1 MATTLVVTND
11 FPPRIGGIESF
22 VADLCRLLDFDVI
35 VFTSSAPGAADHD
48 ADLPFAVVRVP
59 GPLLPTRR
67 VGRQATEILRGSG
80 ATRVLFGAAA
90 PLALLTPTLRTAGAE
105 RVVALTHGHE
115 TWWAAVP
122 GPRRLLR
129 RIGDSVDHVTA
140 ISAFTA
146 ARIAPALTAEAR
158 GRMVRLPPPV
168 DPTAFRPAPARP
180 VGGPPCCVSVCR
192 LVAQKGGDRLL
203 RAWRLV
209 LTDWPASDPPRL
221 VVVGDGPQ
229 RSRLHSLAARLRLG
243 ESVSFRGPL
252 TRPAVAAEL
261 QQADVFALPVRTRLA
276 GLNPE
281 GLGLAALEAA
291 ASGLPVIVGNSG
303 GAAETVRDGTTG
315 FVVDADD
322 PDEIADRMSRLLQ
335 DPARARRM
343 GTAGRAFV
351 QERYG
356 SAAARATL
364 RTALALT

>member
-22 VADLCRLLDFDVI
+22 VADLCRLLDSDVV
-35 VFTSSAPGAADHD
+35 VFTSSAPGAEDYD
-48 ADLPFAVVRVP
+48 ADLPFTVVRAP

-67 VGRQATEILRGSG
+67 TGRQATSILRSSG

-90 PLALLTPTLRTAGAE
+90 PLALLTPGLRAAGAE

-115 TWWAAVP
+115 TWWATVP
-122 GPRRLLR
+122 GPRGLLR
-129 RIGDSVDHVTA
+129 RIGDSVDHVTV

-158 GRMVRLPPPV
+158 ARMMRLPPPV
-168 DPTAFRPAPARP
+168 DPTAFRPAAARP
-180 VGGPPCCVSVCR
+180 AGGRPRCVTVCR
-192 LVAQKGGDRLL
+192 LVAQKGPDRLL

-209 LTDWPASDPPRL
+209 LNEWPASDLPRL

-229 RSRLHSLAARLRLG
+229 RGRLHNLAARLRLG

-252 TRPAVAAEL
+252 SRTAVAAEL
-261 QQADVFALPVRTRLA
+261 QQADVFALPVRTRLG

-291 ASGLPVIVGNSG
+291 ASGLPVIVGDSG
-303 GAAETVRDGTTG
+303 GAPETVQDGTTG

-322 PDEIADRMSRLLQ
+322 PAAIADRLTRLLW
-335 DPARARRM
+335 DPAFARRM
-343 GTAGRAFV
+343 GSAGRALV

-356 SAAARATL
+356 STAARAIL